1 MDRNEA
7 HAILFKGQSNVLVM
21 ARQVG
26 CSLEDLQ
33 ASFRLYVASI
43 PPTDEH
49 WQSDVELG
57 WPWC

>member
-1 MDRNEA
+1 MAIERDEA
-7 HAILFKGQSNVLVM
+7 HAILFKGQTNVSVM

-33 ASFRLYVASI
+33 TSFRKYVASI

-49 WQSDVELG
+49 WQSELS
-57 WPWC
+57 PNLK